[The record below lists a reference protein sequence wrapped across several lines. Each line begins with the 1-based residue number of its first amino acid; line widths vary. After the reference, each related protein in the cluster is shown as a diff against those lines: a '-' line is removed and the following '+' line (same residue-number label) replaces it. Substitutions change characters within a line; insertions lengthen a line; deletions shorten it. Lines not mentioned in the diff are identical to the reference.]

1 MMKALLL
8 AAGKGTRL
16 RPYTDDHP
24 KCLIPI
30 LGAPLLKIWLDNFE
44 KHGIDEVLINTHH
57 HADQVERF
65 IDGQRLATR
74 MKLHTVYEP
83 DLLGSAGTLWQN
95 RDFIA
100 GDSDF
105 VIAYADNLTTLNL
118 GKMID
123 FHKKIRS
130 MGGIL
135 TMGLIEAP
143 DPTAC
148 GIVTL
153 DNHGRVVRFVEKP
166 SQPES
171 DLANAGVYVAAADL
185 FEEFKQ
191 LPAGTSRALDL
202 GYDLLPQL
210 VGKMYGFRITDYLA
224 DIGTPQSYSSALTR
238 WKKLKKPEETT

>member
-1 MMKALLL
+1 MKALLL

-16 RPYTDDHP
+16 RPYTDNHP

-30 LGAPLLKIWLDNFE
+30 LGAPLLEIWLDNLE
-44 KHGIDEVLINTHH
+44 HHGIDEVLINTHH
-57 HADQVERF
+57 HAAQVEQF
-65 IDGQRLATR
+65 IDGRRHTTR

-83 DLLGSAGTLWQN
+83 ELLGSAGTLWQN
-95 RDFIA
+95 RGFVS

-105 VIAYADNLTTLNL
+105 VIAYADNLTNLNL

-135 TMGLIEAP
+135 TMGLIKAP

-153 DNHGRVVRFVEKP
+153 DDRRRVVRFVEKP

-171 DLANAGVYVAAADL
+171 DLANGGIYIAAAEIFD
-185 FEEFKQ
+185 EFKR
-191 LPAGTSRALDL
+191 LPVGTGQALDL

-210 VGKMYGFRITDYLA
+210 TGRMYGFRIKDYLA
-224 DIGTPQSYSSALTR
+224 DIGSPQSYSTALTQ
-238 WKKLKKPEETT
+238 WKKLNMLGKTT

>member
-1 MMKALLL
+1 MKALLL

-16 RPYTDDHP
+16 KPYTDDHP

-30 LGAPLLKIWLDNFE
+30 LGTPLLKIWLDNLE
-44 KHGIDEVLINTHH
+44 NHGIKKVLINTHH
-57 HADQVERF
+57 HADQVEQF
-65 IDGQRLATR
+65 IDSQRPATR

-83 DLLGSAGTLWQN
+83 NLLGSAGTLWQN
-95 RDFIA
+95 RGFFN
-100 GDSDF
+100 GESDF
-105 VIAYADNLTTLNL
+105 VIAYADNLTNLNI

-135 TMGLIEAP
+135 SMGLIKAP

-153 DNHGRVVRFVEKP
+153 DDHRKVVRFVEKP

-171 DLANAGVYVAAADL
+171 DLANGGVYIAAAEL
-185 FEEFKQ
+185 FDELKQ
-191 LPAGTSRALDL
+191 LPVSTGRALDL

-210 VGKMYGFRITDYLA
+210 VGRMYGFRIADYLA
-224 DIGTPQSYSSALTR
+224 DIGTPQSYSTALTQ
-238 WKKLKKPEETT
+238 WKKLDMLDKTT

>member
-1 MMKALLL
+1 MKAFLL

-16 RPYTDDHP
+16 KPYTDDHP

-30 LGAPLLKIWLDNFE
+30 LGAPLLKIWIDNFE
-44 KHGIDEVLINTHH
+44 NHGIDEVLINTHH
-57 HADQVERF
+57 HADQVEHF
-65 IDGQRLATR
+65 IDGQRPATR

-83 DLLGSAGTLWQN
+83 NLLGSAGTLWQN
-95 RDFIA
+95 RDFVT

-105 VIAYADNLTTLNL
+105 VIAYADNLTDLNL

-130 MGGIL
+130 MGGVL

-143 DPTAC
+143 DPTEC

-153 DNHGRVVRFVEKP
+153 DDRGRVIKFVEKP

-171 DLANAGVYVAAADL
+171 DLANGGIYIAAAEL
-185 FEEFKQ
+185 FDEFEH
-191 LPAGTSRALDL
+191 LPVRRGRLVDL
-202 GYDLLPQL
+202 GYDLLPRL
-210 VGKMYGFRITDYLA
+210 AGRMYGFRITDFLA
-224 DIGTPQSYSSALTR
+224 DIGTPQSYSTALTQ
-238 WKKLKKPEETT
+238 WKKRKGHGMN

>member
-1 MMKALLL
+1 MKAFLL

-16 RPYTDDHP
+16 KPYTDDHP

-30 LGAPLLKIWLDNFE
+30 LGAPLLKIWLDNLE

-65 IDGQRLATR
+65 IAGRRPKTR

-83 DLLGSAGTLWQN
+83 SLLGSAGTLWQN
-95 RDFIA
+95 RGFVT
-100 GDSDF
+100 GGSDF
-105 VIAYADNLTTLNL
+105 VIAYADNLTNLNL

-135 TMGLIEAP
+135 TMGLIKAP

-153 DNHGRVVRFVEKP
+153 DDRQRVVRFVEKP

-171 DLANAGVYVAAADL
+171 DLANGGVYMAAAEV
-185 FEEFKQ
+185 FNEFKQ
-191 LPAGTSRALDL
+191 LPVGTGRALDL

-210 VGKMYGFRITDYLA
+210 VGKMFGFRITDYLA
-224 DIGTPQSYSSALTR
+224 DIGTPESYNTALTQ
-238 WKKLKKPEETT
+238 WEKLNILGKTT

>member
-1 MMKALLL
+1 MKAFLL

-16 RPYTDDHP
+16 KPYTLDHP

-30 LGAPLLKIWLDNFE
+30 LGRPLLQIWLNNLE

-57 HADQVERF
+57 HADQVEQF
-65 IDGQRLATR
+65 IDGQRSATP

-83 DLLGSAGTLWQN
+83 NLLGSAGTLWQN
-95 RDFIA
+95 RGFITP
-100 GDSDF
+100 DSDF
-105 VIAYADNLTTLNL
+105 IIAYADNLTNLNL

-135 TMGLIEAP
+135 TMGLIRAP
-143 DPTAC
+143 DPSAC

-153 DNHGRVVRFVEKP
+153 DDHYRVVNFVEKP
-166 SQPES
+166 HQPES
-171 DLANAGVYVAAADL
+171 DLANGGVYVAAADI

-191 LPAGTSRALDL
+191 LPIHRNEVFDL
-202 GYDLLPQL
+202 GYDVLPQF
-210 VGKMYGFRITDYLA
+210 VGRMYGFRITDYLA
-224 DIGTPQSYSSALTR
+224 DIGTLHGYNTALTQ
-238 WKKLKKPEETT
+238 WKKLKATV

>member
-1 MMKALLL
+1 MKAILL

-16 RPYTDDHP
+16 RPYTDNHP

-30 LGAPLLKIWLDNFE
+30 LGAPLLEIWLDNLE
-44 KHGIDEVLINTHH
+44 NHGIDAVLVNTHH
-57 HADQVERF
+57 HAAQVEAF
-65 IDGQRLATR
+65 IDGQRLTTR

-83 DLLGSAGTLWQN
+83 TLLGSAGTLWQN
-95 RDFIA
+95 RGFVT

-105 VIAYADNLTTLNL
+105 VIAYADNLTNLNL

-135 TMGLIEAP
+135 TMGLIKAP

-153 DNHGRVVRFVEKP
+153 DDHRRVVRFVEKP
-166 SQPES
+166 DQPES
-171 DLANAGVYVAAADL
+171 DLANGGVYIAAADV
-185 FEEFKQ
+185 FDEFKQ
-191 LPAGTSRALDL
+191 LPVGTGRALDL
-202 GYDLLPQL
+202 GYDLLPRL
-210 VGKMYGFRITDYLA
+210 VGRMYGFRITDYLA
-224 DIGTPQSYSSALTR
+224 DIGTPQSYSTALTQ
-238 WKKLKKPEETT
+238 WKKLNTQVKTT